1 MHIIGYGNDKQ
12 FKQRYCGVDIAT
24 GQGQDYT
31 SLAIIDNFSE
41 KIKTNDFPE
50 EYENIER
57 FVIVELLR
65 ERNLDLDA
73 QIKWLTR
80 YIEGLDPRP
89 IISVDA
95 TRELSVTLQL
105 RNALP
110 RHQINKVIWTG
121 GSHITREGLA
131 YYASKVQALMDFKSL
146 VAMGRLTIAPDLP
159 LKDVLISE
167 LLGFV
172 FEESPSGGF
181 TIRSNALH
189 DDVAYSA
196 LTAVIPLLQRRIL
209 ERKSPHVVPS
219 LEFSS
224 LVNQ

>member
-1 MHIIGYGNDKQ
+1 M
-12 FKQRYCGVDIAT
+12 
-24 GQGQDYT
+24 
-31 SLAIIDNFSE
+31 DNFSE
-41 KIKTNDFPE
+41 KIKVNDFPE
-50 EYENIER
+50 EYDTVER

-73 QIKWLTR
+73 QVKWLTK
-80 YIEGLDPRP
+80 YIEGLEPRP

-95 TRELSVTLQL
+95 TRELAVTLQL

-146 VAMGRLTIAPDLP
+146 VAMGRLTVADLP
-159 LKDVLISE
+159 LKDVFISE
-167 LLGFV
+167 LLGFM
-172 FEESPSGGF
+172 FEESPSGAF
-181 TIRSNALH
+181 TIRSNAPH
-189 DDVAYSA
+189 DDTALSA

-209 ERKSPHVVPS
+209 ERKSPRVVPS
-219 LEFSS
+219 LEFSG
-224 LVNQ
+224 LVA